1 MKRINLTILRNTN
14 TYKGNRISDVVEN
27 FDHQIKTVLSF
38 NFLHH
43 FHETAQKYSNV
54 FIGGVAMT
62 KGNLSN
68 FAQTKNILLI
78 QIIIK

>member
-1 MKRINLTILRNTN
+1 MKRIQLLILRNTN

-38 NFLHH
+38 NFLYH
-43 FHETAQKYSNV
+43 FHEIAQKYSNV

-62 KGNLSN
+62 EGNLFKLCSN
-68 FAQTKNILLI
+68 KN
-78 QIIIK
+78 KYY